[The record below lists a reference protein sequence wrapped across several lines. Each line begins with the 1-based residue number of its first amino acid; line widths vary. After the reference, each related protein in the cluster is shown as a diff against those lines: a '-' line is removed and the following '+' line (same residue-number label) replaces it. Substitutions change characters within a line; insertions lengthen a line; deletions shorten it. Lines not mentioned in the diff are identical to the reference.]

1 MVRHPPTPLHRL
13 IRRALASRPPPRTSP
28 PRGRPASLATERP
41 PKDMDDILTLLR
53 PVAVPPRRPSA
64 ATAAADAALAAAYAA
79 HCRADLLQRQ
89 TTAEMFLRAKWAA
102 VDALP
107 LRRRAEALEV
117 DPTPQDVGRWMWTET
132 PPVEGYKGPG
142 GGED

>member
-1 MVRHPPTPLHRL
+1 MARAPPRPLHQL
-13 IRRALASRPPPRTSP
+13 IRRALASRPPPRSSA
-28 PRGRPASLATERP
+28 PRGRPASIETERP
-41 PKDMDDILTLLR
+41 PKDMDDVLTLLR

-64 ATAAADAALAAAYAA
+64 ATAAADAALAAAYSA
-79 HCRADLLQRQ
+79 HCRADLLRRQ
-89 TTAEMFLRAKWAA
+89 TTAELFLRAKWAA

-132 PPVEGYKGPG
+132 PPVKGYKGPG